1 MSEMTVTYVRTQRKA
16 LERKLTEVINQAMRE
31 FEDNTEMTID
41 SIAIDF
47 GIYTRKDGVKGTEV
61 DRIVAT
67 VTI

>member
-31 FEDNTEMTID
+31 FEENTEMTVD
-41 SIAIDF
+41 SIAINF
-47 GIYTRKDGVKGTEV
+47 GTYTRKDGVKGAEV

>member
-1 MSEMTVTYVRTQRKA
+1 MTETYVRTQRKA
-16 LERKLTEVINQAMRE
+16 LERKLTEVINHAMRE

-47 GIYTRKDGVKGTEV
+47 GTYTRKDGLKGTEV

>member
-1 MSEMTVTYVRTQRKA
+1 MSEMTVTYVRTQRKS

-31 FEDNTEMTID
+31 FEENTEMTVD

-47 GIYTRKDGVKGTEV
+47 GTYTRKDGVKGTEV
-61 DRIVAT
+61 DRIAAT